1 MRLCRTLW
9 ALLVVGVLSLGAP
22 APMWADFVEGGD
34 SVDTGSGVDAP
45 VVDDGVVDT
54 IEELEPAL
62 EAGGEVALGGSI
74 AYDDRVD
81 IVITKPVTLDLN
93 GFTVTANCN
102 VMNFHMFVVRD
113 GGSLTVKDSGSTGK
127 IHAVNQYAVQLFSNS
142 TFIVDGG
149 AIDSGM
155 GAIDIYTSS
164 ENVTLAINGGKINSA
179 GDNVIGVRGNK
190 NVVVNMT
197 GGEITSNGRTGI
209 FVSSYTED
217 AISFNMTGGKIEHHG
232 GMSGAI
238 QIYSGANVVID
249 GSAEIVASDGACIQL
264 QAGNRSSSLLVKGGT
279 ITADGWNVTGVTVAD
294 DASAVIEGGTIISKQ
309 GSAIS
314 AEENAVVTVS
324 GGKIASESSQ
334 EAFELE
340 DNSVV
345 KISGGEVS
353 SKGNKLFDVEAGGAA
368 SATVSGGKFSSE
380 LDDKYLDE
388 SVKAVV
394 RNGNGQVSYYQSVDD
409 AIDAAGSDD
418 SISMV
423 EKDPT
428 ATTYKVTL
436 KYTDHSGNVTKT
448 VVLNGA
454 EILLPTLENDGW
466 YHFDGWYTS
475 NGVKATNPYAPGADI
490 ELTAKW
496 VYTYVPPVITPPTKN
511 DVEIPVVEG
520 GKIAA
525 KPASAEKGDKVT
537 LTVTPDAG
545 QELRELKATDGAGK
559 AIELTENE
567 DGTFTFTMPDG
578 DVEISAVFGCDGGD
592 LCISHKFPDF
602 DADEWY
608 HDSMDW
614 AIENGYLK
622 GFDDDGTIRP
632 YGKATRAQVV
642 AVLARIAGVDE
653 DKYKSS
659 GFADVS
665 DSDWHARVVA
675 WAAENGIVEG
685 YGDGTYFGPDDP
697 VTREQLAVIL
707 MRFAAFQGKDVT
719 GRGDLEFPDAGS
731 ANDWALDALSWA
743 VSEGL
748 ILGDDTTGELNP
760 IDGSA
765 RAELV
770 AILMR
775 YMS

>member
-1 MRLCRTLW
+1 MNS
-9 ALLVVGVLSLGAP
+9 VVLSSQHTIGT
-22 APMWADFVEGGD
+22 WA
-34 SVDTGSGVDAP
+34 SSKP
-45 VVDDGVVDT
+45 
-54 IEELEPAL
+54 EEPSKVL
-62 EAGGEVALGGSI
+62 
-74 AYDDRVD
+74 
-81 IVITKPVTLDLN
+81 TLDLN
-93 GFTVTANCN
+93 GHTITLEGNANLYIQVNGRLIIEDSAGGGMIVNTTGAGSSNEMIYSAGSFVLRGGTVKNLASGSHALFLNSSA
-102 VMNFHMFVVRD
+102 D
-113 GGSLTVKDSGSTGK
+113 GSILGGSIVDEAGSDSTVM
-127 IHAVNQYAVQLFSNS
+127 VNSKASLVFSNGS
-142 TFIVDGG
+142 IVNKS
-149 AIDSGM
+149 ARAS
-155 GAIDIYTSS
+155 AVYLNT
-164 ENVTLAINGGKINSA
+164 NS
-179 GDNVIGVRGNK
+179 K
-190 NVVVNMT
+190 FTMT
-197 GGEITSNGRTGI
+197 GGSIESAGVGGSKAAIYSNQQKQGDGSVVI
-209 FVSSYTED
+209 
-217 AISFNMTGGKIEHHG
+217 TGGT
-232 GMSGAI
+232 
-238 QIYSGANVVID
+238 
-249 GSAEIVASDGACIQL
+249 VASDGAGIYSAFAPVNITGGSIEAVGPALHTRHAKVEASEGSKVILKSDDCAVYSFSGSSNTIKGATVEAPALTSSYTNEEKSTLVVSNSILDVGQIIKNDKSEAETNTDVTL
-264 QAGNRSSSLLVKGGT
+264 DDGNKLEKVPSGLEESLPEGSKPVVGE
-279 ITADGWNVTGVTVAD
+279 DGSVTVEGTDSQA
-294 DASAVIEGGTIISKQ
+294 ASITVDGATVFYDKLSTAVDKVANGQTIKLLK
-309 GSAIS
+309 AND
-314 AEENAVVTVS
+314 ETVTVS
-324 GGKIASESSQ
+324 KEISFTIDEEGITGSSY
-334 EAFELE
+334 
-340 DNSVV
+340 SIV
-345 KISGGEVS
+345 
-353 SKGNKLFDVEAGGAA
+353 
-368 SATVSGGKFSSE
+368 
-380 LDDKYLDE
+380 
-388 SVKAVV
+388 
-394 RNGNGQVSYYQSVDD
+394 
-409 AIDAAGSDD
+409 AGSGY
-418 SISMV
+418 
-423 EKDPT
+423 E
-428 ATTYKVTL
+428 L
-436 KYTDHSGNVTKT
+436 NRSGNTYTFTK
-448 VVLNGA
+448 
-454 EILLPTLENDGW
+454 
-466 YHFDGWYTS
+466 
-475 NGVKATNPYAPGADI
+475 
-490 ELTAKW
+490 
-496 VYTYVPPVITPPTKN
+496 YVPPSPPVITPPTEN

-653 DKYKSS
+653 DKYTSS

-707 MRFAAFQGKDVT
+707 MRFAAFQGKDVS
-719 GRGDLEFPDAGS
+719 GRGDLEFPDAGF

>member
-1 MRLCRTLW
+1 M
-9 ALLVVGVLSLGAP
+9 
-22 APMWADFVEGGD
+22 
-34 SVDTGSGVDAP
+34 DAP
-45 VVDDGVVDT
+45 VVAPVAGDGVIDT
-54 IEELEPAL
+54 IAELKDAL
-62 EAGGEVALGGSI
+62 EADGEVVLGGSI

-93 GFTVTANCN
+93 GFTVTENYGGIN
-102 VMNFHMFVVRD
+102 HFMMVIRD
-113 GGSLTVKDSGSTGK
+113 GGSLTLKDSKGNGK
-127 IHAVNQYAVQLFSNS
+127 LCATDSSYGYGIQLFSNS
-142 TFIVDGG
+142 KFIMTGG
-149 AIDSGM
+149 TIETTQESV
-155 GAIDIYTSS
+155 DIYTGAT
-164 ENVTLAINGGKINSA
+164 NV
-179 GDNVIGVRGNK
+179 D
-190 NVVVNMT
+190 
-197 GGEITSNGRTGI
+197 
-209 FVSSYTED
+209 
-217 AISFNMTGGKIEHHG
+217 
-232 GMSGAI
+232 
-238 QIYSGANVVID
+238 
-249 GSAEIVASDGACIQL
+249 
-264 QAGNRSSSLLVKGGT
+264 
-279 ITADGWNVTGVTVAD
+279 
-294 DASAVIEGGTIISKQ
+294 
-309 GSAIS
+309 
-314 AEENAVVTVS
+314 
-324 GGKIASESSQ
+324 
-334 EAFELE
+334 
-340 DNSVV
+340 V
-345 KISGGEVS
+345 KISGGRIYASTDSALNVRGGSDVSVEVTGGEIE
-353 SKGNKLFDVEAGGAA
+353 SKGNEAFFISANRTNSATVKISGGSVVSDDYPIYMDGGANLIVEGDALIKTTGSNGAIRAASDGEWEASTVTINGGTLVGDYHCVTIDYKSTILTITGGKLTSDRSSVVELAGEAVMEMSGGTLTSNKSAGVSVGESASAKITGGIVEAADNSPAVDVKNADGL
-368 SATVSGGKFSSE
+368 SVSGGKFSSE
-380 LDDKYLDE
+380 LDKQYLDE

-394 RNGNGQVSYYQSVDD
+394 KNESGQVSYHQSIDD
-409 AIDAAGSDD
+409 AVANAGKDD
-418 SISMV
+418 EIVIPNDSTSTKF
-423 EKDPT
+423 E
-428 ATTYKVTL
+428 VTFAFNDG
-436 KYTDHSGNVTKT
+436 TGKT
-448 VVLNGA
+448 VVINAGA
-454 EILLPTLENDGW
+454 AIELPSPRRDGYTFKGW
-466 YHFDGWYTS
+466 YGPDGAQVASPYTPVS
-475 NGVKATNPYAPGADI
+475 IITLAAQWEIN
-490 ELTAKW
+490 
-496 VYTYVPPVITPPTKN
+496 YVPPVITPPTKN
-511 DVEIPVVEG
+511 DVEIPAVEG